1 MDRFVY
7 LDINSQI
14 DFVKKLLVFILL
26 LSPAFVL
33 SQSLDEKYA
42 IYSSYLRSVDKK
54 YEENRKVN
62 CTFVVRISSKDE
74 LIDNRESIAEIAKTW
89 RGYLNGDKGSASD
102 LLFEFRSSMG
112 IINDTLFL
120 PLIEKLRDGLSKSQ
134 PLKSR
139 FASDLHVF
147 MLTYSEYS
155 RYIDGHNFDWE
166 VFHQTYSRYSELVDF
181 SNVFSDGKR
190 ALFYCSRR
198 YNPLGGVGE
207 LVFYYRDQN
216 GWHLSGIVNL
226 WNA

>member
-1 MDRFVY
+1 M
-7 LDINSQI
+7 
-14 DFVKKLLVFILL
+14 
-26 LSPAFVL
+26 
-33 SQSLDEKYA
+33 
-42 IYSSYLRSVDKK
+42 
-54 YEENRKVN
+54 KVN

-120 PLIEKLRDGLSKSQ
+120 PLIEKLRDDLSNTH

-139 FASDLHVF
+139 FTSDLHVF

-155 RYIDGHNFDWE
+155 RYLDGHNFDWAL
-166 VFHQTYSRYSELVDF
+166 FHQTYSSYSELVDF

-190 ALFYCSRR
+190 ALFYCARQ
-198 YNPLGGVGE
+198 YNALGGVGE
-207 LVFYYRDQN
+207 LIFYYKDQN
-216 GWHLSGIVNL
+216 GWHLSGVVNL